1 MIIKGLFRRYQKW
14 NPVHPTSGAF
24 WGMGVGI
31 GCGVGWGPGFGP
43 EVVGY
48 VGAGCGVGFSVG
60 ITFAGFGIG
69 LPAKVLID
77 GPYKAVTASSI
88 YTWDLVRSSSLL
100 TVKNESG
107 DALARNIPSFPSLFW
122 SMRQKA
128 IESFS
133 NLKDLDLLKKGSE
146 ILNAEQPDSLSI
158 KSISEGSRS
167 FKNRPSGKGKH
178 RHYTLLTRFI

>member
-69 LPAKVLID
+69 LPAKILIE
-77 GPYKAVTASSI
+77 GPYKVVAATSSH
-88 YTWDLVRSSSLL
+88 TWDLVRSSNFL
-100 TVKNESG
+100 TVKNEAG
-107 DALARNIPSFPSLFW
+107 DELGRNMPLFPSQLW
-122 SMRQKA
+122 NLQQKA
-128 IESFS
+128 NERLSYFR
-133 NLKDLDLLKKGSE
+133 DLDLLKKGTE
-146 ILNAEQPDSLSI
+146 IFNVERSISLCT
-158 KSISEGSRS
+158 KSISESCTSLR
-167 FKNRPSGKGKH
+167 NRFSDKDDKE
-178 RHYTLLTRFI
+178 